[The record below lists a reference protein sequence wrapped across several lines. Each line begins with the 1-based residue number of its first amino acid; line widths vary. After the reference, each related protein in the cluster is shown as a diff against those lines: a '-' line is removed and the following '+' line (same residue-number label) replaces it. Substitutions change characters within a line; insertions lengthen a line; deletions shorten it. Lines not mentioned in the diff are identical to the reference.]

1 MVMGVM
7 TRVLGS
13 HTGFVLAIACHCCP
27 TELQGQQN
35 QQKNRQVP
43 SHSLNFSDS
52 NFSKSPGIYLSPW
65 RLRSIKKD
73 SDALAS
79 APIYVYSIRLFIVCK
94 LTIICGWPLLAE
106 SSPSLWMHQLTPL
119 RKNAQPTGMNFSDR
133 LDRSS
138 GSSTHAASWN

>member
-1 MVMGVM
+1 MGVV

-79 APIYVYSIRLFIVCK
+79 VPIYVYPIRLFIVCK
-94 LTIICGWPLLAE
+94 LTIICGWPLLAVCGHFCRIWE
-106 SSPSLWMHQLTPL
+106 FFLSRTLSAFRIHCRLTL
-119 RKNAQPTGMNFSDR
+119 VLFV
-133 LDRSS
+133 
-138 GSSTHAASWN
+138 

>member
-1 MVMGVM
+1 MVMGVV

-35 QQKNRQVP
+35 QQKNCQVP
-43 SHSLNFSDS
+43 SHMPHFSDS

-94 LTIICGWPLLAE
+94 LTIICGWPLLADCCRSAIFQSYIPLLHE
-106 SSPSLWMHQLTPL
+106 VDSAKFTSLMLMQ
-119 RKNAQPTGMNFSDR
+119 RQGPTQS
-133 LDRSS
+133 LKP
-138 GSSTHAASWN
+138 A